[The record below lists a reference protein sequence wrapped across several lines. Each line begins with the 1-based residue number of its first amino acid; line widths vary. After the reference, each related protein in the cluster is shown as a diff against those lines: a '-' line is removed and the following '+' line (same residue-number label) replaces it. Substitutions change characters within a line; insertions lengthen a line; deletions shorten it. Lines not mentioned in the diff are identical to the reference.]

1 MDKFLQE
8 LYDIHTDHDKLLKSD
23 VYANGNCDDFDYG
36 TVVGWKEAM
45 EMVITRLEKLNKEKH
60 GMDNAMSTL

>member
-60 GMDNAMSTL
+60 GMDDEMSTL

>member
-45 EMVITRLEKLNKEKH
+45 EMVITRLEKLNEEKH